1 MNPFV
6 NHAILLA
13 QVGSTLF
20 MVGLIWFVQIV
31 HYPLMGQIGSAE
43 FVAYETSHANRTS
56 LVVMPVMLI
65 EAITTVLL
73 VLRPPPDLEV
83 AQLWIG
89 LALLALIW
97 LSTFLLQIPRHE
109 QLTHGFDAKAHSFL
123 VGSNW
128 IRTIAW
134 TLRGGLVL
142 GWVGS
147 KLS

>member
-31 HYPLMGQIGSAE
+31 HYPLMGQVGSAE

-83 AQLWIG
+83 SQLWIG

-97 LSTFLLQIPRHE
+97 ISTFLLQIPRHE
-109 QLTHGFDAKAHSFL
+109 ELTRGFDAQAHRFL

-134 TLRGGLVL
+134 TLRGVLVL